1 MAHVHKM
8 TNAVIDLPEGVTP
21 RLTKRRILRFG
32 NLSNTNVLY
41 SSRTRD
47 ESAKEISPNDLSS
60 LMNYPRNP
68 RN

>member
-1 MAHVHKM
+1 M

-41 SSRTRD
+41 TSRTRD
-47 ESAKEISPNDLSS
+47 ESAKEIGPNDLSS